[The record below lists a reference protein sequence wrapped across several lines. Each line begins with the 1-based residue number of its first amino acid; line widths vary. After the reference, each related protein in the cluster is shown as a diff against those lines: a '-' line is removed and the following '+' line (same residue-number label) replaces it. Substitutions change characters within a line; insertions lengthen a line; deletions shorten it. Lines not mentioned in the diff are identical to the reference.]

1 VNLYRVVPDTA
12 MISLDDDLAHDTLR
26 NWFRPHPGWTWAL
39 VSTPSGETV
48 DEEGSSRALST
59 PSTEPF

>member
-48 DEEGSSRALST
+48 DEEG
-59 PSTEPF
+59 PVGP